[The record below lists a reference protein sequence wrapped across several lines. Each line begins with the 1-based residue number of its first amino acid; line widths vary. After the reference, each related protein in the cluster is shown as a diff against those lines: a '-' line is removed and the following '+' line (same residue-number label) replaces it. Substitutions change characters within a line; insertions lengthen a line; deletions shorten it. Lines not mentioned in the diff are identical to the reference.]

1 MRINNNPLR
10 AGFSFRG
17 IKMAFSHGV
26 PGNQGAIPAF
36 SDVVAIL
43 ASGNPSVASLASAG
57 TSEVLTGFQI
67 DAGIFVR
74 SGGTT
79 TTATTDTATNII
91 AALGPGVFLGMTAM
105 LIYVNLSSGTAT
117 IAAGTGVSTQGTLT
131 VPTAGLRVFI
141 FTVTNVTTPAVTVA
155 GAFQIGAGVGA

>member
-1 MRINNNPLR
+1 
-10 AGFSFRG
+10 
-17 IKMAFSHGV
+17 MAFSHGV

-79 TTATTDTATNII
+79 TTATTDTAANII
-91 AALGPGVFLGMTAM
+91 TAMGPGVFVGMTGM

-117 IAAGTGVSTQGTLT
+117 IAAGTGVTTSGTMT
-131 VPTAGLRVFI
+131 VLTAGLRVFI
-141 FTVTNVTTPAVTVA
+141 FTVTNITAPAVTVQ
-155 GAFQIGAGVGA
+155 GAFALGAGVVA

>member
-1 MRINNNPLR
+1 
-10 AGFSFRG
+10 
-17 IKMAFSHGV
+17 MAFSHGV
-26 PGNQGAIPAF
+26 PGNQAAIPSF

-43 ASGNPSVASLASAG
+43 AAGNPSLATLASAG
-57 TSEVLTGFQI
+57 TSEVLTGYQI

-91 AALGPGVFLGMTAM
+91 TAMGPGVFLGMTAM

-117 IAAGTGVSTQGTLT
+117 LAAGTGVTTSGTLT
-131 VPTAGLRVFI
+131 IATAGMRVLI
-141 FTVTNVTTPAVTVA
+141 FTVTNVTTPAVTMQSCFALGSAVTA
-155 GAFQIGAGVGA
+155 

>member
-1 MRINNNPLR
+1 
-10 AGFSFRG
+10 
-17 IKMAFSHGV
+17 MAFSHGV

-43 ASGNPSVASLASAG
+43 ASGNPSIASLASAG

-74 SGGTT
+74 SGGST
-79 TTATTDTATNII
+79 TTATTDTAANII
-91 AALGPGVFLGMTAM
+91 TAMGPGVFAGMTGM

-117 IAAGTGVSTQGTLT
+117 IAAGTGVTTSGTMT
-131 VPTAGLRVFI
+131 VLTAGLRVFI
-141 FTVTNVTTPAVTVA
+141 FTVTNITTPAVTVQ
-155 GAFQIGAGVGA
+155 GAFALGAGVVA